1 VALFHGYQALTM
13 RSLLVALFSVSLI
26 STASAFAGQVEF
38 SADVI
43 QSMPQQEPQQ
53 GRIYVGND
61 QVRTEM
67 SVGGRAMV
75 QIIDMKQQTA
85 YMLDPAKKSYMERK
99 AGPGEM
105 MPGGGAGAKEANPC
119 AGMQNLVCKKIGVEA
134 VNGRPA
140 EKWEVENTSQGQS
153 GKMTV
158 WLDQVRHIPIR
169 QTLPDGSG
177 MEMRL
182 VGKETVNGR
191 ATEKWEM
198 KATRPGGQSSVA
210 YQWFD
215 PELNTNIREEQ
226 PGGFS
231 SELRDIKIGKQPA
244 DLFVVPP
251 GYQPVSMPQG
261 DAPGQPEGGDYP

>member
-1 VALFHGYQALTM
+1 M
-13 RSLLVALFSVSLI
+13 RSSLVFLLALCSI
-26 STASAFAGQVEF
+26 TTIPAIAAQAPVEF
-38 SADVI
+38 SAEII
-43 QSMPQQEPQQ
+43 QTVPQQGSRQ

-67 SVGGRAMV
+67 TVDGRTMI
-75 QIIDMKQQTA
+75 QIFDMAHQTA
-85 YMLDPAKKSYMERK
+85 YMLDPEKKSYMERK

-105 MPGGGAGAKEANPC
+105 MPGGGASPKDANPC
-119 AGMQNLVCKKIGVEA
+119 SGMQNLACKKIGVET
-134 VNGRPA
+134 VNGRTT
-140 EKWEVENTSQGQS
+140 EKWELENTAQAQS

-158 WLDQVRHIPIR
+158 WLDQVRHIPVR
-169 QTLPDGSG
+169 QILPDGSS

-182 VGKETVNGR
+182 VGKETLNGR

-226 PGGFS
+226 PGGFV
-231 SELRDIKIGKQPA
+231 SELRDIKIGPQPS

-251 GYQPVSMPQG
+251 DYKLMSMPQG
-261 DAPGQPEGGDYP
+261 SAPGQHGQGDYP

>member
-1 VALFHGYQALTM
+1 M
-13 RSLLVALFSVSLI
+13 RSPILSSLI
-26 STASAFAGQVEF
+26 ILLFMPAAACAGQGQVQF

-43 QSMPQQEPQQ
+43 QTMSQQEPQQ
-53 GRIYVGND
+53 GRIYIGDD
-61 QVRTEM
+61 QVRTDITV
-67 SVGGRAMV
+67 SGRTMI
-75 QIIDMKQQTA
+75 QIIDIKQQTA
-85 YMLDPAKKSYMERK
+85 YMLDPAQKSYMERK

-105 MPGGGAGAKEANPC
+105 MPGGGAAAKDASPC
-119 AGMQNLVCKKIGVEA
+119 AGMQNLVCNRVGVET

-140 EKWEVENTSQGQS
+140 EKWELENTSQGQS
-153 GKMTV
+153 GKMIV
-158 WLDQVRHIPIR
+158 WLDQMRHIPIR

-182 VGKETVNGR
+182 VGKETLNGR
-191 ATEKWEM
+191 NTEKWEM

-226 PGGFS
+226 PGGFVN
-231 SELRDIKIGKQPA
+231 ELRDIKIGKQPA

-251 GYQPVSMPQG
+251 GYKLMSMPQG
-261 DAPGQPEGGDYP
+261 GAQGRQGSGVYP